1 MIKYKQNYATPQ
13 GNSSGSVERAVASD
27 TRGPQFESSHWQT
40 LKLNMFLLLS
50 VGKTKIKK
58 KKKKPWI
65 TQLLDIASNVL
76 KMGHSLPLFSLF
88 LYFLQLSRN
97 SSIMQFYSWL
107 NSNRGFLVS
116 EATILPTEPH
126 HCPSSNKCF
135 FLKKW
140 ANPGLFLFIFVI
152 FSLQF
157 Q

>member
-58 KKKKPWI
+58 KKPGI

-76 KMGHSLPLFSLF
+76 KLGHSRPLF
-88 LYFLQLSRN
+88 LYFCIFFSCHGKAPLCNFTADLIRTADFWYQKRQSCQQ
-97 SSIMQFYSWL
+97 SHTTAHQ
-107 NSNRGFLVS
+107 
-116 EATILPTEPH
+116 ATNVFFKKNEPIPASFH
-126 HCPSSNKCF
+126 YNF
-135 FLKKW
+135 KKT
-140 ANPGLFLFIFVI
+140 N
-152 FSLQF
+152 
-157 Q
+157 